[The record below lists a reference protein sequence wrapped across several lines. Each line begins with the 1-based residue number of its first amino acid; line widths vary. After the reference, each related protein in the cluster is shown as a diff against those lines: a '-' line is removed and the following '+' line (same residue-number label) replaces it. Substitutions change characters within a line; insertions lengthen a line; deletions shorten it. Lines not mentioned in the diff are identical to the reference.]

1 MGLLACL
8 VAGTAT
14 AEAQTLRTCAAKP
27 IGNYGKF
34 ASAPKVEFLKPGRN
48 VKLLEDVTYTDPCG
62 SLWTS
67 PKDWV
72 VDGATIPR
80 VAWPIVGAP
89 LDGTYR
95 DASIIHDVACD
106 EKKKPWQ
113 LVHDAFYFAMLASG
127 VEPWRAKVMYAAVYH
142 FGPRW
147 RDPETNQDPAVK
159 TLKEKRFKKLAEV
172 IRIRETAS
180 SMFERAP
187 MSIEE
192 IQAWAPPR

>member
-1 MGLLACL
+1 VVGLVCL
-8 VAGTAT
+8 VSGA
-14 AEAQTLRTCAAKP
+14 AEAQSLRTCAAMP
-27 IGNYGKF
+27 VGNYGKF
-34 ASAPKVEFLKPGRN
+34 ASAPRVEFLKPGRN

-67 PKDWV
+67 PKDSV

-80 VAWPIVGAP
+80 VAWSIVGAP

-95 DASIIHDVACD
+95 DASIIHDIACD
-106 EKKKPWQ
+106 EKKKPWK

-147 RDPETNQDPAVK
+147 RDPETRQDPAPR
-159 TLKEKRFKKLAEV
+159 TLKEKRFKQLAEV
-172 IRIRETAS
+172 IRIRETAAS
-180 SMFERAP
+180 VFERSP

-192 IQAWAPPR
+192 IETWAAPR